1 FMMVIATFALLLTNP
16 KFRVDQL
23 LFEVISALSTVGLS
37 MGVTPGLNIP
47 GKIIVGI
54 LMFIGRVGVFTI
66 IYSLNAKDS
75 HESLYKYPV
84 EKVMVG

>member
-1 FMMVIATFALLLTNP
+1 
-16 KFRVDQL
+16 
-23 LFEVISALSTVGLS
+23 
-37 MGVTPGLNIP
+37 MGVTPELNVL

-66 IYSLNAKDS
+66 IYSLNAKDN
-75 HESLYKYPV
+75 HESLYKYPE

>member
-1 FMMVIATFALLLTNP
+1 MVIATFILLLTNP
-16 KFRVDQL
+16 KFRVDQI
-23 LFEVISALSTVGLS
+23 LFQIISALSTVGLS
-37 MGVTPGLNIP
+37 MGVTPNLNVL

-66 IYSLNAKDS
+66 IYSINAKDN
-75 HESLYKYPV
+75 HESLYKYPE

>member
-1 FMMVIATFALLLTNP
+1 MMVIATFALLLTNP

-75 HESLYKYPV
+75 HESLYKYPE